1 MANPSPAPAPQ
12 ALPKAAFF
20 SFASCEG
27 CQLQV
32 LSIEDQLLT
41 LLGAVEIVNFR
52 EAIDD
57 RRDDY
62 DIAFIEGSLVRPE
75 DIEEI
80 QQIRK
85 RARILI
91 AIGACACLGGVNAI
105 RNKRTPAQLAREVY
119 DGRQD
124 GVFKTL
130 SDASPVRSV
139 VQVDYELRG
148 CPIDRDELLETLR
161 SLLAGTVPYVP
172 PFAVCVQCTMRGT
185 PCMLERGLP
194 CVGSVARAGCE
205 AICPA
210 FGAPCEAC
218 RGVHDS
224 PNFEALGEAFFRHG
238 LPRYVAAE
246 KLQLFNNYKEIR
258 EPWEKALP
266 SPSIT

>member
-1 MANPSPAPAPQ
+1 METSGPTPRPRPR
-12 ALPKAAFF
+12 AAFF

-32 LSIEDQLLT
+32 LSIEEVLLS
-41 LLGAVEIVNFR
+41 LLGALEIVNFR

-62 DIAFIEGSLVRPE
+62 EIAFLEGSLVRPE
-75 DIEEI
+75 DIEEV
-80 QQIRK
+80 QTIRK
-85 RARILI
+85 RARIVV

-105 RNKRTPAQLAREVY
+105 RNRRTPAALAREVY

-124 GVFKTL
+124 GLFKTL
-130 SDASPVRSV
+130 SEASPIASV
-139 VQVDYELRG
+139 IPVDYEIRG
-148 CPIDRDELLETLR
+148 CPIDRDEFVETLR

-172 PFAVCVQCTMRGT
+172 PYAVCVQCTMRGT
-185 PCMLERGLP
+185 PCLLEQGIACL
-194 CVGSVARAGCE
+194 GAVARAGCE

-218 RGVHDS
+218 RGLHDS
-224 PNFEALGEAFFRHG
+224 PNFEALGEAFFRHH
-238 LPRYVAAE
+238 LPRSVAAE
-246 KLQLFNNYKEIR
+246 KLQLFNNAKETR
-258 EPWEKALP
+258 EPWERALP

>member
-1 MANPSPAPAPQ
+1 MTSSSPAPRPR
-12 ALPKAAFF
+12 PRVGFF

-32 LSIEDQLLT
+32 LSIEDQRLT
-41 LLGAVEIVNFR
+41 LLGAIEIVNFR

-62 DIAFIEGSLVRPE
+62 DVAVVEGSLVRPE

-85 RARILI
+85 RARILVT
-91 AIGACACLGGVNAI
+91 IGACACLGGVNAI
-105 RNKRTPAQLAREVY
+105 RNKRTLASLARDVY

-130 SDASPVRSV
+130 PEASPVRSMV
-139 VQVDYELRG
+139 EVDYEIRG

-185 PCMLERGLP
+185 PCLLERGVP
-194 CVGSVARAGCE
+194 CIGSVARAGCE

-218 RGVHDS
+218 RGTHDS
-224 PNFEALGEAFFRHG
+224 PNFEALGEAFFRHD

-246 KLQLFNNYKEIR
+246 KLQLFNNDKELR

>member
-1 MANPSPAPAPQ
+1 MNSTSPAPRPR
-12 ALPKAAFF
+12 PRVGFF

-41 LLGAVEIVNFR
+41 LLGAIEIVNFR

-62 DIAFIEGSLVRPE
+62 DVAVVEGSLVRPE

-85 RARILI
+85 RARILVT
-91 AIGACACLGGVNAI
+91 IGACACLGGVNAI
-105 RNKRTPAQLAREVY
+105 RNKRTLASLARDVY
-119 DGRQD
+119 EGRQD

-130 SDASPVRSV
+130 PEASPVRSMV
-139 VQVDYELRG
+139 EVDYEIRG

-185 PCMLERGLP
+185 PCLLERGVA
-194 CVGSVARAGCE
+194 CIGSVARAGCE

-218 RGVHDS
+218 RGTHDS
-224 PNFEALGEAFFRHG
+224 PNFEALGEAFFRHD

-246 KLQLFNNYKEIR
+246 KLQLFNNYKELR
-258 EPWEKALP
+258 EPWEKVLP